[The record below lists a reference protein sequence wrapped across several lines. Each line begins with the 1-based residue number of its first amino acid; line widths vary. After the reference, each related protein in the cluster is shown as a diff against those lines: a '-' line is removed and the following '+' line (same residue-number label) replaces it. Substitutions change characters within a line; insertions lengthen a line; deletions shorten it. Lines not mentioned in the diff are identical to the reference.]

1 MPDQRPVPD
10 AAGDDNASHSE
21 NDNDNGNDNG
31 NDNENGHDNG
41 RTLFGPL
48 TKGGE
53 RNFLDTLRAEN
64 VGALLLLV
72 ASVIALIWAS
82 SPWASTYQ
90 EISDTRVGP
99 ARLGLDLTI
108 ATWAT
113 DGLLAFF
120 FFVVGLELKREFV
133 VGELSSPR
141 RAALPVIA
149 ALGGMA
155 APAAIYLLVNT
166 VADGE
171 PGGWAVPTATDIA
184 FAVAVIS
191 AFGRRLPTSL
201 RAFLLTLAVADD
213 FGGIIIIAAVFAHG
227 FNVLW
232 LLAGLACIAA
242 FGWLVRR
249 RASPALL
256 FILGALAWWA
266 VHSSGIHATITGAA
280 LAFTVPAVPRDDES
294 ESAAERYEHVW
305 RPFTAA
311 FAVPV
316 FAFFAVGM
324 PVDAGILRDAFGSP
338 IALGIILGLVLGK
351 PIGIVSATLLGARL
365 LRLHPDARGA
375 WSDLLA
381 VSCTAGIG
389 FTVSLLINELTF
401 DGRSEEVGKS
411 GVLIASLLSAA
422 LAAVLLAWRS
432 RVHERRGEA
441 LPPS

>member
-1 MPDQRPVPD
+1 MTGR
-10 AAGDDNASHSE
+10 S
-21 NDNDNGNDNG
+21 NG
-31 NDNENGHDNG
+31 NG

-48 TKGGE
+48 TRGGE

-64 VGALLLLV
+64 VGALLLL
-72 ASVIALIWAS
+72 ASSVIALIWAS
-82 SPWASTYQ
+82 SPWASAYRT
-90 EISDTRVGP
+90 ISDTVVGP
-99 ARLGLDLTI
+99 AQLGLDLTI

-120 FFVVGLELKREFV
+120 FFVVGLELKREFA

-155 APAAIYLLVNT
+155 VPAALYLLVNT
-166 VADGE
+166 PAAGE
-171 PGGWAVPTATDIA
+171 PRGWAVPTATDIA
-184 FAVAVIS
+184 FAVAVMS

-213 FGGIIIIAAVFAHG
+213 FGGIIIIATVFAHG
-227 FNVLW
+227 LNLLW
-232 LLAGLACIAA
+232 LLAGLVGIAA

-249 RASPALL
+249 RTNPVLL
-256 FILGALAWWA
+256 FIVGALSWWA

-280 LAFTVPAVPRDDES
+280 LAFTVPAVPPDGETES
-294 ESAAERYEHVW
+294 LAERYEHVW
-305 RPFTAA
+305 RPFTAG

-324 PVDAGILRDAFGSP
+324 PVTPGMLGDAFGSP

-375 WSDLLA
+375 WNDLLA

-389 FTVSLLINELTF
+389 FTVSLLINSLTF
-401 DGRSEEVGKS
+401 EGSAEDIGKS
-411 GVLIASLLSAA
+411 GILIASVLSAV

-432 RVHERRGEA
+432 RVHERRGDA
-441 LPPS
+441 MPPG